1 MESVREELNEDL
13 RTINKH
19 KQYVPM
25 HMHDN
30 SSSSSSEPSIDSDFN
45 DIVRLCLHGETEVA
59 RLFFQPDI
67 LYFGEL
73 YVGENSQRVVRISNP
88 LKFAPLF
95 CRYVRNASAHCYPET
110 ILLKPEGSTEVL
122 LKVRGKENINSSFK
136 IYFDIAADSCESM
149 KTRRQTKI
157 KVGRYSIQ
165 CKVNV
170 KLLVTTKQSC
180 MPRAIS
186 SFEEE
191 YYKELIEAVGKL
203 DLCFQ

>member
-1 MESVREELNEDL
+1 
-13 RTINKH
+13 
-19 KQYVPM
+19 M

-110 ILLKPEGSTEVL
+110 ILLKPEGSIEVL
-122 LKVRGKENINSSFK
+122 LKVRAKENGMHFFYY
-136 IYFDIAADSCESM
+136 YFFFLIFWLTQD
-149 KTRRQTKI
+149 
-157 KVGRYSIQ
+157 
-165 CKVNV
+165 N
-170 KLLVTTKQSC
+170 KLLKNQNSFQFSHFNSQSIHHS
-180 MPRAIS
+180 RFIS
-186 SFEEE
+186 ILR
-191 YYKELIEAVGKL
+191 LIHAN
-203 DLCFQ
+203 Q